1 MAAPCIHP
9 LLFKQFW
16 TPTCMLQ
23 YPWES
28 FNYQKDLWSLPKVFT
43 LPMWFP
49 YILLKWNTGGTLCHV
64 FILQINFVV
73 SKIILR
79 KQRIGSCLTA
89 ILYVVLP
96 SISLLSFINVCL
108 ISAKSISQL
117 QISHHGSVFVRRII
131 NTPPTHSETTK
142 KRSRLKMHKIGKQ

>member
-1 MAAPCIHP
+1 MVSNKFFFLNVILGKMALIIYALSFYEIVLNCAMAAPCIYP

-64 FILQINFVV
+64 FILQINFGV

-96 SISLLSFINVCL
+96 SIPCFHSLT
-108 ISAKSISQL
+108 
-117 QISHHGSVFVRRII
+117 SV
-131 NTPPTHSETTK
+131 
-142 KRSRLKMHKIGKQ
+142 

>member
-1 MAAPCIHP
+1 MQTDHWSFMPYHFMKSYWIVQW
-9 LLFKQFW
+9 LLHASILYCLSNFGHQ
-16 TPTCMLQ
+16 PTCMLQ

-96 SISLLSFINVCL
+96 SIPCFHSLT
-108 ISAKSISQL
+108 
-117 QISHHGSVFVRRII
+117 SV
-131 NTPPTHSETTK
+131 
-142 KRSRLKMHKIGKQ
+142 

>member
-16 TPTCMLQ
+16 TSTCMLQ

-73 SKIILR
+73 SNIILR

-96 SISLLSFINVCL
+96 SIPCFHSLT
-108 ISAKSISQL
+108 
-117 QISHHGSVFVRRII
+117 SVWFLPNQFPSSRSLTPAVYSCAVSLTPHRRILRRQKRDLDWRC
-131 NTPPTHSETTK
+131 TK
-142 KRSRLKMHKIGKQ
+142 